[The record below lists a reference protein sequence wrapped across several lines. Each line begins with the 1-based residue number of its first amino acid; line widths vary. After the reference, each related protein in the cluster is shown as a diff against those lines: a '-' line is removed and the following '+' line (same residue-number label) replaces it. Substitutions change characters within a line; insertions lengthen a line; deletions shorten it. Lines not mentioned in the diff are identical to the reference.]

1 MAKKQEA
8 IKVVTASGFPLRISS
23 EVMDDW
29 DLLEVLRK
37 LDQGEAHLV
46 IDAFKIL
53 LGDDQYENIK
63 EHLRKDGK
71 LKASDMMNEFAD
83 IMTKAKELKN

>member
-1 MAKKQEA
+1 MAKKQET
-8 IKVVTASGFPLRISS
+8 INVVTASGFSLRISS
-23 EVMDDW
+23 EAMDDW

-53 LGDDQYENIK
+53 LGNEQYEKLK

-83 IMTKAKELKN
+83 IMTKAKEIKN